1 MRAATAAI
9 AAGLLVG
16 VACPAMADWACT
28 MPNGVVIYKKISTCP
43 ADATHAQQITAAPT
57 DVQAQFKGT
66 YPAPRPPMPTKA
78 TTQRPPE
85 QQAEQPKNIVD
96 LAYLIC
102 QRMRTGGA
110 TSCDVKVNVFS
121 PSYIDATLA
130 TDPKD
135 AQRACL
141 VIANWT
147 RQPNSPFI
155 GQGWTL
161 KIYSPLGAG
170 TRPMANCSL

>member
-1 MRAATAAI
+1 MRAAI
-9 AAGLLVG
+9 AAIATGLLAGPV
-16 VACPAMADWACT
+16 MADWACT

-66 YPAPRPPMPTKA
+66 YPATAPQPTKPA
-78 TTQRPPE
+78 RVAAPK
-85 QQAEQPKNIVD
+85 AEQPKDIIE

-141 VIANWT
+141 VVANWT
-147 RQPNSPFI
+147 RQPGSPFI

-170 TRPMANCSL
+170 TRPIANCNL